1 MTRLSGLGN
10 TLGVEPAP
18 ALRTEDPAVC
28 EMKHELTAG
37 QTFQACATQERVELL
52 LERAVERPYR
62 HRDLKTPVTLPSTS
76 T

>member
-1 MTRLSGLGN
+1 
-10 TLGVEPAP
+10 
-18 ALRTEDPAVC
+18 
-28 EMKHELTAG
+28 MKDELTAG
-37 QTFQACATQERVELL
+37 QTFQAGAAQERIELL